1 MSFFEKMKEKWKNE
15 VREKMYYR
23 QLLGSVTNMFAYDGL
38 PTIEETG
45 IDYERY
51 IERRASQTGCVCG
64 DMIGDKLIIFPDPS
78 FTGNEDFTGIGE
90 NVTATSENGQYQI
103 TEKPRTEVAILFNN
117 TNHCPDTEVIAYAN
131 ALMQIDKAIMVN
143 TKLAGFAPLFST
155 NNSKT
160 QSVLESILDSLY
172 DGNIRAIVGNE
183 TMEAILNGR
192 TEANTVS
199 IDSITPQR
207 VQYVQYLSQ
216 CYDNMLR
223 RFYNLFGVDIAAV
236 NKQAQ
241 VNTEEI
247 NGWSGFA
254 EIMKQDRLKQRQ
266 EFCKQLNKLFGLNVS
281 VRFRTPYREETE
293 QFMDASTSE
302 EKPTVEE
309 PETPSNEAVKEG
321 AYE

>member
-1 MSFFEKMKEKWKNE
+1 
-15 VREKMYYR
+15 
-23 QLLGSVTNMFAYDGL
+23 
-38 PTIEETG
+38 
-45 IDYERY
+45 
-51 IERRASQTGCVCG
+51 
-64 DMIGDKLIIFPDPS
+64 
-78 FTGNEDFTGIGE
+78 
-90 NVTATSENGQYQI
+90 
-103 TEKPRTEVAILFNN
+103 
-117 TNHCPDTEVIAYAN
+117 
-131 ALMQIDKAIMVN
+131 MQIDKAIMVN

-321 AYE
+321 ASE